1 MAHPNQI
8 YVLRDVM
15 GDKILPVYNQPP
27 STRHPSGL
35 VGIRKL
41 WQDKLNENQQLSNI
55 PTKKRC
61 KKIKKSGTS
70 TRRQVNKLV
79 QMGLLKVVECEKTGE
94 TALPGAE
101 RKYYQVVP
109 EMKRLMLWG
118 HHGSKIQTYGRNR
131 NRKRNRNQK
140 HGEENGINSLYQTC
154 CEITC
159 ISLSHVGFWFFLL
172 NHHTEAKFG
181 LIRNNSIKIK

>member
-70 TRRQVNKLV
+70 TRRQINKLV
-79 QMGLLKVVECEKTGE
+79 QMGLLKVVECEKAGE
-94 TALPGAE
+94 TALPNTE

-109 EMKRLMLWG
+109 EMKNSILWG
-118 HHGSKIQTYGRNR
+118 ESFFKEPDIWKKSKPEKKPKPKTRGRKLR
-131 NRKRNRNQK
+131 
-140 HGEENGINSLYQTC
+140 
-154 CEITC
+154 
-159 ISLSHVGFWFFLL
+159 
-172 NHHTEAKFG
+172 
-181 LIRNNSIKIK
+181 KIK